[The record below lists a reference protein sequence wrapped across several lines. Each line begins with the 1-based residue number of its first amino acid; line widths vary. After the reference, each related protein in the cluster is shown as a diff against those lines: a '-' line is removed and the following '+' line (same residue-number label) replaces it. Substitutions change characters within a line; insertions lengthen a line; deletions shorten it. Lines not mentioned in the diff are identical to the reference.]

1 MGSNGEFDIAPLP
14 RNEGEGGFGLTSGGE
29 FMICGNC
36 CGQEPVPANACA
48 CGPCCFSNQS
58 RIRIT
63 WQLIDYGNE
72 QDRCCCTD
80 PAFMGNTIEI
90 PFSCGAWNP
99 PYCPGCGH
107 SGMIGGH
114 PQPNCES
121 NTITGPR
128 WQGYGIELPGATCS
142 SYVNA
147 MVIAGCDGDGT
158 TRWYVTVDGYANEDS
173 EDTCGRIFAA
183 CIPSAPG
190 TCRSASILSDE
201 LHNHSICT
209 NVWDVYANPARVQ
222 LQIEVLDETSCMDE
236 EGNCIVGDSN
246 GDGSCSDP
254 TPGI

>member
-1 MGSNGEFDIAPLP
+1 L
-14 RNEGEGGFGLTSGGE
+14 
-29 FMICGNC
+29 
-36 CGQEPVPANACA
+36 
-48 CGPCCFSNQS
+48 
-58 RIRIT
+58 
-63 WQLIDYGNE
+63 
-72 QDRCCCTD
+72 
-80 PAFMGNTIEI
+80 
-90 PFSCGAWNP
+90 
-99 PYCPGCGH
+99 
-107 SGMIGGH
+107 IGGH

-121 NTITGPR
+121 NTINGPR
-128 WQGYGIELPGATCS
+128 WQGYDIELPGAACG

-147 MVIAGCDGDGT
+147 MVICGCDGDGT

-173 EDTCGRIFAA
+173 DDNCGRIFAA

-190 TCRSASILSDE
+190 TPGSCRSASILSDE

-209 NVWDVYANPARVQ
+209 NIWNIYDNPARVQ